1 MPSACACTPGRSSE
15 RWPAAGSATPKA
27 AELPALK
34 TRKEDDPSPSLLT
47 PPGHAAAEPGA
58 CLDAGQGTAP
68 GGGLDARYEELRHAA
83 LHARGEAFP
92 LGLGVLAGKG
102 VTAWR
107 RALASLAVPQPGPS
121 GRPPGAAPADPPATP
136 PAPVAAEL
144 ISALAAV
151 ALAGTVT
158 GPAP

>member
-1 MPSACACTPGRSSE
+1 M
-15 RWPAAGSATPKA
+15 
-27 AELPALK
+27 
-34 TRKEDDPSPSLLT
+34 RKEDDPSLSLRPS
-47 PPGHAAAEPGA
+47 PGHAAAEPGA
-58 CLDAGQGTAP
+58 RLDAGQATAP

-92 LGLGVLAGKG
+92 LGLGVLASKG

-107 RALASLAVPQPGPS
+107 HALAALAPGAT
-121 GRPPGAAPADPPATP
+121 GRAAPAVRPAEI

-151 ALAGTVT
+151 TLAGSVT